1 MQNLNNLQWFKLAQ
15 SKLVPRLTNL
25 LASMA
30 SQLILPTG
38 PKSIQLSLQ
47 NNQLI
52 KDSIKFKLDIRQSL
66 HFSAALTY
74 AVGTGMP
81 TVTHTCSKATRLQL

>member
-1 MQNLNNLQWFKLAQ
+1 MNNLQWLKLAQ

-25 LASMA
+25 LANMA

-38 PKSIQLSLQ
+38 PKSIQLGPQ

-52 KDSIKFKLDIRQSL
+52 KAAIKFNLDITQSL

-74 AVGTGMP
+74 AIDTGMP
-81 TVTHTCSKATRLQL
+81 TVTHTCSKETRLHL